1 MINAGAYKHPW
12 NIYSGVF
19 YLNDAE
25 KRNTR
30 LIDYKI
36 KGPLFLSAW
45 EYYELVRYRTES
57 DF

>member
-1 MINAGAYKHPW
+1 MPEHISTHGTFT
-12 NIYSGVF
+12 VVFF

-36 KGPLFLSAW
+36 KGTSFLSAW